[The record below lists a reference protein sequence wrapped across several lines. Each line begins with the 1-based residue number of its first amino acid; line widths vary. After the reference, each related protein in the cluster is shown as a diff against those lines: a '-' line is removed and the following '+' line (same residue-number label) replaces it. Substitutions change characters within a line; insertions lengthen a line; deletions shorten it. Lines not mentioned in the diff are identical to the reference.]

1 MDWEL
6 YEERW
11 LGAPAWSAAH
21 CTGVSAQCLRAPPLS
36 HPSPTP
42 VTCRVFVENPHPAPP
57 FRGQDHCTG
66 GSTCAPIAPPVLLP
80 PYIQRACGTVRPA
93 ADQPRVPTTNL
104 DQNPLSGPCSQR
116 PSLNALPTLSS
127 QADQIAMSLDD
138 IIKTQKKTGGGG
150 EGRGRG
156 GRGGD
161 TGETLFYC
169 FLWGWGR
176 SRADSPPS
184 AMFFCPFL
192 GTGKRPCSNFVRRHR
207 RQFFAVLPARVS
219 QPHH

>member
-1 MDWEL
+1 M
-6 YEERW
+6 
-11 LGAPAWSAAH
+11 
-21 CTGVSAQCLRAPPLS
+21 
-36 HPSPTP
+36 
-42 VTCRVFVENPHPAPP
+42 FVENPHPAPP